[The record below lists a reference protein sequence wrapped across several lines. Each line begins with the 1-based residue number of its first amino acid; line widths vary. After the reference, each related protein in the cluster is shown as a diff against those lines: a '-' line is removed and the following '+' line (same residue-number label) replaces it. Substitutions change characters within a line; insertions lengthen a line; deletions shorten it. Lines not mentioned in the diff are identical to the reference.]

1 MEHKE
6 LELKHISIVNN
17 KKYFI
22 STIKMQVRHSWLNQ
36 HDNTFVYE
44 TMIFKTENEKVIYH
58 EPVFNKRYNN
68 YDKAIN
74 GHQDAIDDIKFIIE
88 KDTQNV

>member
-1 MEHKE
+1 MEHKD

-44 TMIFKTENEKVIYH
+44 TMIFKTEDEKVIYH
-58 EPVFNKRYNN
+58 EPVFNQRYNN
-68 YDKAIN
+68 YEKAIN
-74 GHQDAIDDIKFIIE
+74 GHQDAIDDIKLILK
-88 KDTQNV
+88 KDSHND